1 MPKIFFYFGKLSI
14 ASKLLNSSVFISLL
28 MTLDTTVLAQKTTP
42 PLPSPSLS
50 PQPSPQP
57 TNPISQ
63 KLLGQWEGQDSLS
76 PPKDAPNLTLI
87 FTPEGKLFL
96 LLPDFNKL
104 VAVEFKYGI
113 NPAPKPMHMDV
124 TISNNPKPVLTI
136 FEFTADDQ
144 LRLQL
149 YDTNSGQPRPK
160 AFTQTASLFK
170 KVSDNTRL
178 PDNTKVIDP
187 VGVED
192 QTRKEPEVDAK
203 QIIGLMNRAQQAYYL
218 EYSKFAST
226 IKQLQAGI
234 KPESE
239 TYRYQV
245 VPSRQGSQSVINIA
259 AAKKPELKSYTG
271 VVFFRKVNG
280 ETLTYSAI
288 CETEKPST
296 IPPVQPQLPTKESQ
310 PVQCPA
316 GSILLKP

>member
-1 MPKIFFYFGKLSI
+1 MPKIFFYFGQLPI
-14 ASKLLNSSVFISLL
+14 ASKFLTSSVFISLL
-28 MTLDTTVLAQKTTP
+28 LTLDTTVLAQKTTA

-50 PQPSPQP
+50 EQP

-63 KLLGQWEGQDSLS
+63 KLLGEWEGKDYLS
-76 PPKDAPNLTLI
+76 PLKNPPRLTLI

-96 LLPDFNKL
+96 LQLYSNKF
-104 VAVEFKYGI
+104 VAMEFKYSI
-113 NPAPKPMHMDV
+113 NPTPKPMHMDV
-124 TISNNPKPVLTI
+124 SVSHNPTPVLTI
-136 FEFTADDQ
+136 FEFTADEQ

-149 YDTNSGQPRPK
+149 NDTNPGKPRLN

-170 KVSDNTRL
+170 KVSNNTRL
-178 PDNTKVIDP
+178 PDNTQLLNSP
-187 VGVED
+187 RVED
-192 QTRKEPEVDAK
+192 QIRKEPEVEAK
-203 QIIGLMNRAQQAYYL
+203 QLISLMNRAQQAYYL
-218 EYSKFAST
+218 EYDKFAST
-226 IKQLQAGI
+226 IKQLQVGI

-259 AAKKPELKSYTG
+259 AAKKPGLKSYTG
-271 VVFFRKVNG
+271 VVFVRKVKG

-288 CETEKPST
+288 CETDKPST
-296 IPPVQPQLPTKESQ
+296 IPPVQPQLPKKESQ